1 MSKRWEMVVRDSRG
15 CAHRA
20 RVKTETTSPQVF
32 VHTEELREDLRDA
45 KVGRVHP
52 CLLAAGV
59 GAAGAELGADV
70 VAA

>member
-1 MSKRWEMVVRDSRG
+1 M
-15 CAHRA
+15 
-20 RVKTETTSPQVF
+20 
-32 VHTEELREDLRDA
+32 HTEELREDLRDA
-45 KVGRVHP
+45 EVGRVHP

>member
-1 MSKRWEMVVRDSRG
+1 MIVRDPRG
-15 CAHRA
+15 CAIRA
-20 RVKTETTSPQVF
+20 RVKTEATSSQVV
-32 VHTEELREDLRDA
+32 VHIRTEELREDLRDA

>member
-1 MSKRWEMVVRDSRG
+1 MIVRDSRG
-15 CAHRA
+15 CAIRA
-20 RVKTETTSPQVF
+20 RVKTEATSSHVS

-59 GAAGAELGADV
+59 GAASGAELGADV